1 MAAAERASEQMAE
14 DWFLVQ
20 FKPNSHK
27 VADRNLKRQGFK
39 TFLPLQLIT
48 RRHNDRF
55 VSESRPLFPG
65 YMFIRLEPETSP
77 WRKVNSTYG
86 VSRIVSF
93 RDTPSPVPDG
103 LVAALLARCD
113 SDGRVQSATG
123 MSTGDRVTV
132 IDGPF
137 AEFVGTIET
146 IDAEK
151 RVWLLLD
158 FMGQSTRIQVHPNQ
172 ITGR

>member
-1 MAAAERASEQMAE
+1 MAE

-20 FKPNSHK
+20 FKPNSHRL
-27 VADRNLKRQGFK
+27 ADRNLKRQGFK
-39 TFLPLQLIT
+39 TFLPLQMIT
-48 RRHNDRF
+48 RRQNDRF
-55 VSESRPLFPG
+55 VSETRPLFPG
-65 YMFIRLEPETSP
+65 YMFIRLDPKTSP
-77 WRKVNSTYG
+77 WRKINSTYG

-93 RDTPSPVPDG
+93 RDTPSAVPDG
-103 LVAALLARCD
+103 LVRALLSRCD
-113 SDGRVQSATG
+113 RDGRVHTAT
-123 MSTGDRVTV
+123 SVAAGDNVTV

-158 FMGQSTRIQVHPNQ
+158 FMGQSTRIQVSATQ
-172 ITGR
+172 IVGR